1 MDKTRCVEMPPLSEA
16 EVIILKEIMRILYI
30 RYEDIPVKGEV
41 AFTNCLLFLDKKTG
55 MDKAF
60 LGLWEK
66 VEGLETAGSAK

>member
-1 MDKTRCVEMPPLSEA
+1 MDKTSRVEMPPLSEA
-16 EVIILKEIMRILYI
+16 EVIILKEIMRVLYI

-60 LGLWEK
+60 MGLWEK
-66 VEGLETAGSAK
+66 VESIGTDGSGR